1 VTPRLAEIE
10 AAAQQRVLAYDR
22 AGDGHYDTA
31 SAFIKSLRG
40 NDPDAAVYWLAA
52 MIAAGEDPKF
62 IARRLI
68 ISASEDVGN
77 ADPRALQ
84 VAVAAGQA
92 LDWIGLPEAQYALA
106 QAATYIATAP
116 KSNRAGQ
123 AYFAAAGDVD
133 ARGALPVP
141 LHLRNAANPRLKHH
155 GIGVGYRYPHDF
167 EGADVE
173 QRHLPEELGDRRYY
187 LPTDQ
192 GYEATISERMARRAA
207 AREAAREAGRTPRS
221 RIPGPEIKG
230 GAGLMRTREESR
242 RRLAETERRDAA
254 E

>member
-1 VTPRLAEIE
+1 
-10 AAAQQRVLAYDR
+10 
-22 AGDGHYDTA
+22 
-31 SAFIKSLRG
+31 
-40 NDPDAAVYWLAA
+40 

-84 VAVAAGQA
+84 VAVAAAHA

-116 KSNRAGQ
+116 KSNRSGS
-123 AYFAAAGDVD
+123 AYWAAVGDVE

-141 LHLRNAANPRLKHH
+141 LHLRNAAHRRMKQH

-167 EGADVE
+167 EGADVDQQYLPDE
-173 QRHLPEELGDRRYY
+173 LAGRHYY

-192 GYEATISERMARRAA
+192 GYEATLAARMAARQE
-207 AREAAREAGRTPRS
+207 AREQARVAGRTPRS
-221 RIPGPEIKG
+221 RLPSPDVPPR
-230 GAGLMRTREESR
+230 AGDGILRTREESR
-242 RRLAETERRDAA
+242 KRLAETEKRDAGSS
-254 E
+254 